1 MTEKNNPKGVLPMTK
16 QKKLRHSEYY
26 DMQPTFDKLYAD
38 SKNGKT
44 FTKLMDIISSGE
56 NIRLAYRNI
65 KRNGGSTTAGT
76 DKRTIADIEKLPVNQ
91 YLLFGRRAAYSRR
104 IAPYAAQ
111 IRANRTAPEN

>member
-26 DMQPTFDKLYAD
+26 DMQPTFDKLHAD

-44 FTKLMDIISSGE
+44 FTKLMDIISSEE

-65 KRNGGSTTAGT
+65 KRNGGSTT
-76 DKRTIADIEKLPVNQ
+76 DRKSVV
-91 YLLFGRRAAYSRR
+91 
-104 IAPYAAQ
+104 
-111 IRANRTAPEN
+111 

>member
-1 MTEKNNPKGVLPMTK
+1 MTK

-44 FTKLMDIISSGE
+44 FTKLMDIISSEE

-65 KRNGGSTTAGT
+65 KRNGGRQT
-76 DKRTIADIEKLPVNQ
+76 DHCGYRKTPGEPICQ
-91 YLLFGRRAAYSRR
+91 YCAKK
-104 IAPYAAQ
+104 
-111 IRANRTAPEN
+111 ANVL

>member
-1 MTEKNNPKGVLPMTK
+1 MTK

-44 FTKLMDIISSGE
+44 FTKLMDIISSEE
-56 NIRLAYRNI
+56 NILLAYRNI

-76 DKRTIADIEKLPVNQ
+76 DKRTIADRRSSLSIFIISPNVILHFRYRYLNECIFHNTDYLISLSDIELWTDVK
-91 YLLFGRRAAYSRR
+91 
-104 IAPYAAQ
+104 
-111 IRANRTAPEN
+111 